1 MRKLPRHVTVRL
13 DPRTAADFHLHAF
26 NRGTTVSELLR
37 AAIREALTGRDPVP
51 AQAHVRSRL
60 AA

>member
-13 DPRTAADFHLHAF
+13 DPRTAADFHLHAL

-37 AAIREALTGRDPVP
+37 GAIRAALAGAANSNSEAPRRAG
-51 AQAHVRSRL
+51 
-60 AA
+60 